1 MNSADAKVDAIV
13 VDGPE
18 GPGPLRRIN
27 YVRVSKA
34 IEVEW
39 GVNFDLVELRDE
51 KNEYA
56 GVRYLDEIRP
66 ATEDERREWEVKV
79 SQVRQ

>member
-1 MNSADAKVDAIV
+1 MNSSDATVDAIV
-13 VDGPE
+13 VDEPE

-34 IEVEW
+34 AEAEW

-56 GVRYLDEIRP
+56 GVRYLDEIRL
-66 ATEDERREWEVKV
+66 ATEEERKEWG
-79 SQVRQ
+79 R